1 MPWKEMYDVH
11 RTRMPLNYLLLTT
24 SFLLVSFSALFD
36 RVTAQTQDSLP
47 PLAPDLGSAPLN
59 TPSPLLPQRGILPP
73 GTNISLPIILN
84 EEKAKAPL
92 AWRAKI
98 NRLSQEIQKTGKTTG
113 CLSRAYDKPFADCLL
128 ALINACSKTG
138 FQIESLNSNAGE
150 LLVTQPAMVRQR
162 LLFLVC
168 EMPAGR
174 STIFCAPDEGTSLN
188 EMASQIQKIFDN
200 TTTVLNKRSRI

>member
-1 MPWKEMYDVH
+1 
-11 RTRMPLNYLLLTT
+11 MPLNYLLLTT

-36 RVTAQTQDSLP
+36 QARAQTQDSLP
-47 PLAPDLGSAPLN
+47 PLAPDIGLTPLN
-59 TPSPLLPQRGILPP
+59 TPSPLLPQRGSLPP
-73 GTNISLPIILN
+73 GANISLPAILN
-84 EEKAKAPL
+84 EEKAKVPL

-98 NRLSQEIQKTGKTTG
+98 NRLSQESQKSGKTTN

-128 ALINACSKTG
+128 ALINACSKSG

-150 LLVTQPAMVRQR
+150 LLVSQTEMVRQR

-188 EMASQIQKIFDN
+188 EVSNQIQKIFDN
-200 TTTVLNKRSRI
+200 TTTVLNKRGRI